1 MMRYALAFLAIL
13 LTGLPGTPKADP
25 APGPAPGP
33 AKVVVG
39 TYVNQITG
47 VNLRDNQVNVDF
59 YVWFRWDDDA
69 LNPLETF
76 ELMNG
81 RIESRTPTPIRKLK
95 DTNYGQVR
103 VQAVL
108 NQPWDVTR
116 FPLDRQ
122 TIRLVI
128 EDSDM
133 TADNIVYVADTDN
146 STIDPDVDVSGYDL
160 TGNAATVTA
169 HRYRTN
175 YGDITLPKNHESVYS
190 RYTHSITLERPDSVY
205 YIKTFSTIF
214 ISSVVAFLAFL
225 VKPVD
230 LDPRFGLGI
239 GALFAVVACYFVIA
253 SDLPRSS
260 GFTLSDRVNLA
271 SMGMIFLSLMQSAV
285 SLMIYERNAAK
296 SILLDRVCLVLFPV
310 AYGLMCVWLTM
321 V

>member
-1 MMRYALAFLAIL
+1 MIRYALAFLAIL
-13 LTGLPGTPKADP
+13 LTGLPGASRAETP
-25 APGPAPGP
+25 PGPS
-33 AKVVVG
+33 KVVVG

-59 YVWFRWDDDA
+59 YVWFRWDDDS

-81 RIESRTPTPIRKLK
+81 RIESRTPTPVRKLK
-95 DTNYGQVR
+95 DTNYGQAR

-108 NQPWDVTR
+108 NQPWDVSR
-116 FPLDRQ
+116 FPLDTQ

-128 EDSDM
+128 EDSDQ
-133 TADNIVYVADTDN
+133 TAEYVVYVPDTDN
-146 STIDPDVDVSGYDL
+146 STVDPDVDVSGYTL
-160 TGNAATVTA
+160 INNGSTISA
-169 HRYRTN
+169 HHYRTN

-190 RYTHSITLERPDSVY
+190 RYTHAITLERPDSVY

-214 ISSVVAFLAFL
+214 ISSLVAFLAFL

-296 SILLDRVCLVLFPV
+296 ALILDRWSLVIFPV
-310 AYGLMCVWLTM
+310 AYALLCVWLTT

>member
-1 MMRYALAFLAIL
+1 MIRYALAFLAIL
-13 LTGLPGTPKADP
+13 LTGLPGALKAEP
-25 APGPAPGP
+25 APEPAR
-33 AKVVVG
+33 VVVG

-59 YVWFRWDDDA
+59 YVWFRWDDDS
-69 LNPLETF
+69 LNPLESF

-95 DTNYGQVR
+95 DTNYGQAR

-108 NQPWDVTR
+108 NQPWDVNR
-116 FPLDRQ
+116 FPLDSQ

-133 TADNIVYVADTDN
+133 TADRIVYVADTDN
-146 STIDPDVDVSGYDL
+146 STIDPDVEVSGYDL
-160 TGNAATVTA
+160 SGNTATVAA

-190 RYTHSITLERPDSVY
+190 RYTHSITLERPDSTY

>member
-1 MMRYALAFLAIL
+1 MTRIVLAFLLAL
-13 LTGLPGTPKADP
+13 LAGLPTLA
-25 APGPAPGP
+25 AAEP
-33 AKVVVG
+33 AKVTVG

-47 VNLRDNQVNVDF
+47 VNLRENQVNVDF
-59 YVWFRWDDDA
+59 YIWFRWDDDSI
-69 LNPLETF
+69 NPIETF

-81 RIESRTPTPIRKLK
+81 KIESKTPTPVRKLK

-108 NQPWDVTR
+108 NQPWDVMR

-122 TIRLVI
+122 TIRLEI

-133 TADNIVYVADTDN
+133 TSDKIVYVPDTDN
-146 STIDPDVDVSGYDL
+146 STVDPDVAVSGYAL
-160 TGNAATVTA
+160 SGTAASVKE
-169 HRYRTN
+169 HLYRTN

-190 RYTHSITLERPDSVY
+190 RYTQAITLERPDSVY
-205 YIKTFSTIF
+205 YLKTFSTIF
-214 ISSVVAFLAFL
+214 ISSLVAFLAFM

-239 GALFAVVACYFVIA
+239 GALFAVVASYFIIA
-253 SDLPRSS
+253 GDLPRSS

-296 SILLDRVCLVLFPV
+296 SAALDRASLVVFPLV
-310 AYGLMCVWLTM
+310 YGLLCYWLT
-321 V
+321 VR

>member
-1 MMRYALAFLAIL
+1 MMRIALAFLAIL
-13 LTGLPGTPKADP
+13 LTSLPAAAQKAE
-25 APGPAPGP
+25 P

-47 VNLRDNQVNVDF
+47 VNLRENQVNVDF
-59 YVWFRWDDDA
+59 YVWFRWDDDTI
-69 LNPLETF
+69 NPLESF

-95 DTNYGQVR
+95 DTNYGQER

-108 NQPWDVTR
+108 NQPWDVSR
-116 FPLDRQ
+116 FPLDSQ
-122 TIRLVI
+122 TIQLEI
-128 EDSDM
+128 EDSDW
-133 TADNIVYVADTDN
+133 TADRIVYVADTEN
-146 STIDPDVDVSGYDL
+146 SMVDPDVGVSGYDL
-160 TGNAATVTA
+160 TDSKVNVVE

-190 RYTHSITLERPDSVY
+190 RYTHSVALERPDSIY

-214 ISSVVAFLAFL
+214 ISSVVAFLAFM

-239 GALFAVVACYFVIA
+239 GALFAVVASYFVIA
-253 SDLPRSS
+253 ADLPHSS

-285 SLMIYERNAAK
+285 SLMLYERDAAK
-296 SILLDRVCLVLFPV
+296 SLLLDRWSLVVFPV
-310 AYGLMCVWLTM
+310 AYALLCVWLT
-321 V
+321 VV

>member
-1 MMRYALAFLAIL
+1 MMRIALAFLAIL
-13 LTGLPGTPKADP
+13 LTSLPAAAQKAE
-25 APGPAPGP
+25 P

-47 VNLRDNQVNVDF
+47 VNLRENQVNVDF
-59 YVWFRWDDDA
+59 YVWFRWDDDTI
-69 LNPLETF
+69 NPLESF

-95 DTNYGQVR
+95 DTNYGQAR

-108 NQPWDVTR
+108 NQPWDVSR
-116 FPLDRQ
+116 FPLDSQ
-122 TIRLVI
+122 TIQLEI
-128 EDSDM
+128 EDSDW
-133 TADNIVYVADTDN
+133 TADRIVYVADTEN
-146 STIDPDVDVSGYDL
+146 SMVDPDVGVSGYDL
-160 TGNAATVTA
+160 TDSKVNVVE

-190 RYTHSITLERPDSVY
+190 RYTHSVALERPDSIY

-214 ISSVVAFLAFL
+214 ISSVVAFLAFM

-239 GALFAVVACYFVIA
+239 GALFAVVASYFVIA
-253 SDLPRSS
+253 ADLPHSS

-285 SLMIYERNAAK
+285 SLMLYERDAAK
-296 SILLDRVCLVLFPV
+296 SLLLDRWSLVVFPV
-310 AYGLMCVWLTM
+310 AYALLCVWLT
-321 V
+321 VV

>member
-1 MMRYALAFLAIL
+1 MMRIALAFIAIL
-13 LTGLPGTPKADP
+13 LTSLPAAALKAE
-25 APGPAPGP
+25 P

-47 VNLRDNQVNVDF
+47 VNLRENQVNVDF
-59 YVWFRWDDDA
+59 YVWFRWDDDTI
-69 LNPLETF
+69 NPLESF

-95 DTNYGQVR
+95 DTNYGQAR

-108 NQPWDVTR
+108 NQPWDVSR
-116 FPLDRQ
+116 FPLDNQ
-122 TIRLVI
+122 TIQLEI
-128 EDSDM
+128 EDSDW
-133 TADNIVYVADTDN
+133 TADRIVYVADTEN
-146 STIDPDVDVSGYDL
+146 SMVDPDVDVSGYDL
-160 TGNAATVTA
+160 TDSKVNVVE

-175 YGDITLPKNHESVYS
+175 YGDITLPKNPESVYS
-190 RYTHSITLERPDSVY
+190 RYTHSVALERPDSIY

-214 ISSVVAFLAFL
+214 ISSVVAFLAFM

-239 GALFAVVACYFVIA
+239 GALFAVVASYFVIA
-253 SDLPRSS
+253 ADLPHSS

-285 SLMIYERNAAK
+285 SLMLYERDAAK
-296 SILLDRVCLVLFPV
+296 SLLLDRCSLVVFPV
-310 AYGLMCVWLTM
+310 AYALLCVWLT
-321 V
+321 VV

>member
-1 MMRYALAFLAIL
+1 MMRYALAFLAVL
-13 LTGLPGTPKADP
+13 LTGLPGALKAEQ
-25 APGPAPGP
+25 P

-59 YVWFRWDDDA
+59 YVWFRWDDDS
-69 LNPLETF
+69 LNPLESF

-81 RIESRTPTPIRKLK
+81 RIESRTPTSVRKLK

-108 NQPWDVTR
+108 NQPWDVDR
-116 FPLDRQ
+116 FPLDSQ
-122 TIRLVI
+122 TIRIQI
-128 EDSDM
+128 EDSEM
-133 TADNIVYVADTDN
+133 TAERVVYVADSDN
-146 STIDPDVDVSGYDL
+146 STINPDVDISGYDL
-160 TGNAATVTA
+160 VGNRAAVEA

-190 RYTHSITLERPDSVY
+190 RYTHSIVLERPDSVY

-214 ISSVVAFLAFL
+214 ISSLVAFLAFM

-239 GALFAVVACYFVIA
+239 GALFAVVASYFVIA

-271 SMGMIFLSLMQSAV
+271 SMGMIFLSLMQSAL

-296 SILLDRVCLVLFPV
+296 SLLLDRWSLVVFPV

>member
-1 MMRYALAFLAIL
+1 MIRYALALLAVL
-13 LTGLPGTPKADP
+13 LTGLPGALKAE
-25 APGPAPGP
+25 P
-33 AKVVVG
+33 AKVFVG

-59 YVWFRWDDDA
+59 YVWFRWDDDS
-69 LNPLETF
+69 LNPLESF

-95 DTNYGQVR
+95 DTNYGQAR

-108 NQPWDVTR
+108 NQPWDVSR
-116 FPLDRQ
+116 FPLDSQ

-133 TADNIVYVADTDN
+133 TADRIVYVADTDN

-160 TGNAATVTA
+160 SSNAATVSA

-190 RYTHSITLERPDSVY
+190 RYTHSITLERPDSIY

-214 ISSVVAFLAFL
+214 ISSLVAFLAFL

-296 SILLDRVCLVLFPV
+296 SLMLDRVCLVLFPV